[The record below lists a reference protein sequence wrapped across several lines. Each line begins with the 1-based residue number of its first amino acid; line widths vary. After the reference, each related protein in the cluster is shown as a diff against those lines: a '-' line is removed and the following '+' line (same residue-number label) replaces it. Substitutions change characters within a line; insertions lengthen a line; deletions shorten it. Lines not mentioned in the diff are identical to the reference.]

1 MLLVSN
7 YPWGE
12 AMKVLDLY
20 QRATRVPVVGRG
32 AFSLA
37 FALKAPYFLTI
48 APILVELRPN
58 HAEVRVRKWWGV
70 HNHIGTVHVIAVAN
84 GLEMAMGALAE
95 ATIPAQLRW
104 IPKGMEL
111 EYLAMAD
118 STLVATADTDPA
130 DWSGPGEV
138 DVRVRATR
146 EDGTVVVRGVIRLYV
161 SERRRAEVS
170 AVAG

>member
-1 MLLVSN
+1 V
-7 YPWGE
+7 
-12 AMKVLDLY
+12 KVLDLY
-20 QRATRVPVVGRG
+20 ERATKVPLLGRG

-37 FALKAPYFLTI
+37 FGLKAPYFLTI
-48 APILVELRPN
+48 APTVTELRPN
-58 HAEVRVRKWWGV
+58 HAAVRIRKWWGV

-95 ATIPAQLRW
+95 ATIPADLRW

-118 STLVATADTDPA
+118 STILATADTDPA
-130 DWSGPGEV
+130 DWTRPGEI
-138 DVRVRATR
+138 DVRVQATR
-146 EDGTVVVRGVIRLYV
+146 SDGTVVVRGVIRLHV
-161 SERRRAEVS
+161 SEKKKRERTLS

>member
-1 MLLVSN
+1 
-7 YPWGE
+7 
-12 AMKVLDLY
+12 MKVLDLY
-20 QRATRVPVVGRG
+20 ERATKVPVVGRG

-48 APILVELRPN
+48 APTLVELRPN

-95 ATIPAQLRW
+95 ATIPPHLRW
-104 IPKGMEL
+104 IPKGMQL
-111 EYLAMAD
+111 EYLAMSD
-118 STLVATADTDPA
+118 STLLATADTDPS
-130 DWSGPGEV
+130 DWEQPGEI

-146 EDGTVVVRGVIRLYV
+146 QDGTVVVLGSIRLHV
-161 SERRRAEVS
+161 SEKKRAETLS
-170 AVAG
+170 PGAG

>member
-1 MLLVSN
+1 VN
-7 YPWGE
+7 
-12 AMKVLDLY
+12 VLDMY
-20 QRATRVPVVGRG
+20 DRAAKLPVLGRG

-48 APILVELRPN
+48 APTLVVLRPN

-70 HNHIGTVHVIAVAN
+70 QNHIGTVHVIAVAN

-111 EYLAMAD
+111 EYLALAD
-118 STLVATADTDPA
+118 STLLATADTNPE
-130 DWSGPGEV
+130 DWQQPGDV
-138 DVRVRATR
+138 PVRVQATR
-146 EDGTVVVRGVIRLYV
+146 RDGTVVVRGVIRLHV
-161 SERRRAEVS
+161 SERPGRS
-170 AVAG
+170 H